1 MTKLAIAGR
10 VVDEQQI
17 ERHFNSADL
26 TELYSFNADVL
37 EEDKEPDTGKDKE
50 SAVEIVT
57 ENASEGTKETNAEKE
72 GDQEV
77 QNAVEKGATVK
88 GDSSEVDAG
97 TSHQTETP
105 VKAQEVPK
113 LPLPKVCALVKH

>member
-26 TELYSFNADVL
+26 TELYSFNPDVL
-37 EEDKEPDTGKDKE
+37 EEDKETDTVKDKE
-50 SAVEIVT
+50 SAIEIQT
-57 ENASEGTKETNAEKE
+57 ENASEGTKETTAEKE
-72 GDQEV
+72 GHQEV
-77 QNAVEKGATVK
+77 ENAGEKGGTEK
-88 GDSSEVDAG
+88 GDCSEVDAG

-105 VKAQEVPK
+105 IKVPEVPK
-113 LPLPKVCALVKH
+113 LPLPKVCA

>member
-37 EEDKEPDTGKDKE
+37 EEDKEPDMGKDKE
-50 SAVEIVT
+50 SAIETVT
-57 ENASEGTKETNAEKE
+57 GFTSGGTNKTNAEKE
-72 GDQEV
+72 RDQEV
-77 QNAVEKGATVK
+77 ENAVEKGATEK

-113 LPLPKVCALVKH
+113 LPLPKVCT